1 MTRACRRAGRV
12 LSEPP
17 ETDRGKVDE
26 ARTDVLRL
34 TWDEAAGDLAR
45 LAGALGVAPGRAE
58 DVLQDVYLAA
68 IRKAPLAAD
77 RTELRRWLF
86 RVTINRCRL
95 EYRKGARWQRVW
107 QGLQRLWRGREAE
120 CPAAAAT
127 REEEKK
133 LVRTA
138 LQRLEPECHEI
149 LVLRYF
155 AEFDS
160 REIGHI
166 LKMPAATVR
175 SRLRAARQQLAGELK
190 RLGYCHE

>member
-1 MTRACRRAGRV
+1 MTHACRRAGRV
-12 LSEPP
+12 LSEPR

-26 ARTDVLRL
+26 AGTDVLRS

-45 LAGALGVAPGRAE
+45 LVGALGVAPGRAE

-68 IRKAPLAAD
+68 LRKAPAAD

-86 RVTINRCRL
+86 RVAINRCRL
-95 EYRKGARWQRVW
+95 EYRTGARWQRVW
-107 QGLQRLWRGREAE
+107 QGLERLWRGREAE
-120 CPAAAAT
+120 CPAAAAS

-138 LQRLEPECHEI
+138 LQRLGPECHEV

-155 AEFDS
+155 AELDS
-160 REIGHI
+160 REIGRI
-166 LKMPAATVR
+166 LRMPAATVR
-175 SRLRAARQQLAGELK
+175 SRLRAARQQLADELK
-190 RLGYCHE
+190 RLGYSDE

>member
-1 MTRACRRAGRV
+1 
-12 LSEPP
+12 
-17 ETDRGKVDE
+17 VDE
-26 ARTDVLRL
+26 AGTDVLRS
-34 TWDEAAGDLAR
+34 TWDAAAGDLAR

-68 IRKAPLAAD
+68 LRKAPRAVE

-107 QGLQRLWRGREAE
+107 QGLERLWRGREPE
-120 CPAAAAT
+120 CPAEAAG
-127 REEEKK
+127 REEEKN

-138 LQRLEPECHEI
+138 LQRLDPECHEV

-160 REIGHI
+160 REIGRI
-166 LKMPAATVR
+166 LRMPAATVR
-175 SRLRAARQQLAGELK
+175 SRLRTARQQLADELK